1 MLHCQLL
8 HLKNFPFEESKMV
21 SFLPVRGVIII
32 QGTYSSVEE
41 LELFGKTWTSNI
53 PRRIIAE
60 RFLSL
65 FNKLCL
71 GLFRLLYFQILWKLL
86 SFLNFLGTDVPLSIF
101 PLEESKIASFLS
113 GQRLVV
119 MQGALC
125 SVEEFSVRSEGNSF
139 IMKSSRS
146 VEECPK
152 RDNSLVR
159 CRRRRRVS
167 FVILL
172 NDK

>member
-60 RFLSL
+60 NL
-65 FNKLCL
+65 NLCL
-71 GLFRLLYFQILWKLL
+71 ANYKVLVSSGAR
-86 SFLNFLGTDVPLSIF
+86 GTLT
-101 PLEESKIASFLS
+101 LH
-113 GQRLVV
+113 
-119 MQGALC
+119 C
-125 SVEEFSVRSEGNSF
+125 
-139 IMKSSRS
+139 
-146 VEECPK
+146 
-152 RDNSLVR
+152 
-159 CRRRRRVS
+159 
-167 FVILL
+167 
-172 NDK
+172 